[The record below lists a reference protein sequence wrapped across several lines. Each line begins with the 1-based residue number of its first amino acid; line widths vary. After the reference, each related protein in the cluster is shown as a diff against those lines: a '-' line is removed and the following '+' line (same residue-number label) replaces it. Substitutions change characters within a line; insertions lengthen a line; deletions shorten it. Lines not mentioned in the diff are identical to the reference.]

1 MRSCLTTNAMA
12 ASNCGIDPPLNP
24 WQTSSLGDRVL
35 SRCLADLLAEQG
47 YNTAWFTSSTATF
60 EIERLPELVKNLGYE
75 EFYPVESMDTEGFEQ
90 ANYFGYE
97 DDVMLQPSREW
108 LEEHKDEPSLATYET
123 ITPHHQYLA
132 PEERYGREE
141 FDENDEVNRY
151 QNSVRY
157 QDFFLK
163 NLFD

>member
-1 MRSCLTTNAMA
+1 M
-12 ASNCGIDPPLNP
+12 
-24 WQTSSLGDRVL
+24 L